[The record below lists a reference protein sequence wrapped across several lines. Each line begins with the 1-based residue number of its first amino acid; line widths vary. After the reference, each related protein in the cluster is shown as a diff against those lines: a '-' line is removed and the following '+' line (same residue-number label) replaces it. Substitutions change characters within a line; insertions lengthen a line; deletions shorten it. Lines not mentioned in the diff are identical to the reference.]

1 MRSTDILIVDDEIGI
16 REVLQETLEDEG
28 YTVAQAESAEEARAM
43 RNKNRPALVLL
54 DIWMPDC
61 DGITLLKEWAK
72 NGQLTMPVVMM
83 SGHGSIDTAV
93 EATKIGALDFL
104 EKPIPLQRL
113 LQTVERALKHAE
125 TQNDKPL
132 AIDALGN
139 STSVQA
145 LNQQIEHA
153 LKQNS
158 PVLLLGETGSP
169 FEAIARAFHKENAPW
184 VQPTRPEQIIE
195 IPVELLN
202 KATNGV
208 LYLGDISQYSKNIRQ
223 GIAFLAGKADKHNTR
238 LIYIRSR
245 PLNELLD
252 HSESDVRLMSI
263 LSSTIVNIPPLRHH
277 AEDIPFLVGK
287 ILAEVN
293 AAQVQTPVKFTNVA
307 LSRLRQYDWPGNYE
321 QLRNVVTSLAL
332 NAEQNEVGDTA
343 VSRLLNQ
350 FNADEMFADIRSAFN
365 FNLPLR
371 ELREELERRYFEF
384 HIRQENHN
392 MSRVAQKV
400 GLERTHLYRKLK
412 QLGITFSRRNASME
426 KTGNTNTATITNSVS
441 E

>member
-28 YTVAQAESAEEARAM
+28 YTVSLAANAGEARAM

-54 DIWMPDC
+54 DIWMPDS

-72 NGQLTMPVVMM
+72 NGQLTMPVIMM

-93 EATKIGALDFL
+93 EATKIGAINFL
-104 EKPIPLQRL
+104 EKPIPLQKL
-113 LQTVERALKHAE
+113 LQAVERALK
-125 TQNDKPL
+125 QNESENSQN
-132 AIDALGN
+132 AVIEGLGN
-139 STSVQA
+139 SAVIQIF
-145 LNQQIEHA
+145 NQQV
-153 LKQNS
+153 KQAQTHNS
-158 PVLLLGETGSP
+158 AVLLIGETGSP
-169 FEAIARAFHKENAPW
+169 FEIIARFFHKKDTPW
-184 VQPTRPEQIIE
+184 VQPTRAEQIID
-195 IPVELLN
+195 IPSELLN

-208 LYLGDISQYSKNIRQ
+208 LYLGDISQFGKNIRQ
-223 GIAFLAGKADKHNTR
+223 GIAFLVNKADKHNTR
-238 LIYIRSR
+238 IVFTSSR

-252 HSESDVRLMSI
+252 NSQSDTRLMSV
-263 LSSTIVNIPPLRHH
+263 LSSAIINIPSLRQHS
-277 AEDIPFLVGK
+277 EDIPF
-287 ILAEVN
+287 IVN
-293 AAQVQTPVKFTNVA
+293 KLLNEISPNRSIKFATPAMN
-307 LSRLRQYDWPGNYE
+307 RLRQYDWPGNFE
-321 QLRNVVTSLAL
+321 QLKNVVNSLVL
-332 NAEQNEVGDTA
+332 NCEQNEISEIA

-350 FNADEMFADIRSAFN
+350 FNTDETFSDIRSVFN

-412 QLGITFSRRNASME
+412 QLGITFSRRTASNGE
-426 KTGNTNTATITNSVS
+426 KENSN
-441 E
+441 EEAA